1 MNPEV
6 ISALIYARRRMTK
19 AMWQSA
25 ALRFFELP
33 TCPNA
38 VEVEH
43 ALALVTNPDG
53 AWALRA
59 AVTLDVELSGT
70 AIGAAMFT
78 IDRVDAG
85 EVPQTELIWT
95 GPGNSRFPIRRID
108 QVLYDL
114 ITSARRGIILVTFAA
129 HRVHHLCRHLED
141 ALQRGVELLLIT
153 ESEEESEGQL
163 SVDAVAAFPRL
174 FAAGAK
180 IYYWPLAKRARNHLG
195 RPGKLHA
202 KCAVVDD
209 TALISSA
216 NLTDDAFNRNM
227 ELGLLV
233 RESSTV
239 AAMNAHFAELISTG
253 VLMRVQS

>member
-6 ISALIYARRRMTK
+6 IAALISARRRMTQ

-33 TCPNA
+33 ACPDA
-38 VEVEH
+38 AEVEN
-43 ALALVTNPDG
+43 ALAPVTNHDG

-59 AVTLDVELSGT
+59 AVTLAAGISGT
-70 AIGAAMFT
+70 AIGAAMLT
-78 IDRVDAG
+78 VDQIDFAEAPR
-85 EVPQTELIWT
+85 TELIWT
-95 GPGNSRFPIRRID
+95 GPGNSKFPIRRID

-114 ITSARRGIILVTFAA
+114 ITSARRRVILVTFAA

-141 ALQRGVELLLIT
+141 AIQRGVELILIT

-163 SVDAVAAFPRL
+163 STDAMAAFPGL
-174 FAAGAK
+174 SAAGAK
-180 IYYWPLAKRARNHLG
+180 LYYWPLAKRERNQLG

-239 AAMNAHFAELISTG
+239 TTMTAHFKELISAG
-253 VLMRVQS
+253 VLVRVQN